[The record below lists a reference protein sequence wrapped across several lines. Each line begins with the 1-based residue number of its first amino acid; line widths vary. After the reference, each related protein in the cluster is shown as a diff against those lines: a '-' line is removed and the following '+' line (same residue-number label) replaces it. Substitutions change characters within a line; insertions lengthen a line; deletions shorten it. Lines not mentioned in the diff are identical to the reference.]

1 MISPLEIQQKA
12 DRLYPDFLRSIV
24 TNQPMFPR
32 SFSVG
37 KLPTDYV
44 QLSVTVN
51 KLLEHSKLH
60 LNYGYTVELTSRNT
74 RKYGDQTLPSKIWI
88 ETERDYLKLIQ
99 KEAEVATFRVN
110 LALIRERIPALDA
123 WVNQY
128 PLKVIEFGDRWDELL
143 KVCQYFQHHD
153 FQPPAKRY
161 IRELPIAVHTK
172 FIETHRGILR
182 SLLDCILPPENLR
195 SLDLEPAHLFEQRF
209 CLRYAEPL
217 IRLRL
222 LDSSLQ
228 QTYQLPFTDFSL
240 PLSDLSQFDL
250 SPHPIVITEN
260 LMNFLTLPS
269 LTDCIAIFGSGFGVQ
284 NLRSLPWLQ
293 HCPIYYWG
301 DLDVS
306 GFRILGQLRSHFPQ
320 VVSVMMNLDTLNA
333 FEPFAVK
340 LAVKVEAIA
349 AESSLPLTADE
360 RDCLD
365 YLVKY
370 NLRLEQERLTQSFV
384 AQQFQTVMLKQKVI

>member
-1 MISPLEIQQKA
+1 
-12 DRLYPDFLRSIV
+12 
-24 TNQPMFPR
+24 
-32 SFSVG
+32 
-37 KLPTDYV
+37 
-44 QLSVTVN
+44 
-51 KLLEHSKLH
+51 
-60 LNYGYTVELTSRNT
+60 
-74 RKYGDQTLPSKIWI
+74 
-88 ETERDYLKLIQ
+88 
-99 KEAEVATFRVN
+99 
-110 LALIRERIPALDA
+110 
-123 WVNQY
+123 
-128 PLKVIEFGDRWDELL
+128 
-143 KVCQYFQHHD
+143 
-153 FQPPAKRY
+153 
-161 IRELPIAVHTK
+161 
-172 FIETHRGILR
+172 
-182 SLLDCILPPENLR
+182 LR
-195 SLDLEPAHLFEQRF
+195 SLDLESDHLFEKRF
-209 CLRYAEPL
+209 CLRYTEPL

-222 LDSSLQ
+222 LDPSLQ
-228 QTYQLPFTDFSL
+228 QTYQLPFADFSL

-260 LMNFLTLPS
+260 LMNFLTLPP
-269 LTDCIAIFGSGFGVQ
+269 LTGCIAIFGSGFGVQ
-284 NLRSLPWLQ
+284 NLRSIPWLQ